1 MLNPTKD
8 DKEVKPDKLVNS
20 AKTIRKLSEILL
32 FKHFWV
38 LIKQFFFICV
48 WMSGFLK
55 FFVDLK
61 WRNRLKFE

>member
-38 LIKQFFFICV
+38 LIKQFF
-48 WMSGFLK
+48 L
-55 FFVDLK
+55 FVYG
-61 WRNRLKFE
+61 